1 MELTSAYIESLLGGI
16 LPEFRAFLVDV
27 HLNRGS
33 RRLVVQVLVETDT
46 GITISQCAEISRRL
60 GAALD
65 AESRIDGAYELE
77 VSSPGI
83 DRPLKFLRQYS
94 KNVGRKFRV
103 TIRREQ
109 GPSQVEGKLES
120 VTGEELTFRKGDDT
134 TVTVR
139 FEDIVESKEVL
150 PW

>member
-65 AESRIDGAYELE
+65 ADSRIDGAYELE

-134 TVTVR
+134 AVPVR